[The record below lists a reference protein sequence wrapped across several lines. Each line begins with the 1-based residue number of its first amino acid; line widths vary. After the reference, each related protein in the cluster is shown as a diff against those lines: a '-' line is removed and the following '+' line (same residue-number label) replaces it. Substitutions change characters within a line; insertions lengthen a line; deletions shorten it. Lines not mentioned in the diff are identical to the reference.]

1 MNSFVIISFSVLL
14 SAFFSGME
22 IAYLSSNKL
31 KLELDKQSNSL
42 VSRLLQ
48 RILHSPSKYIAT
60 MLVGNNISLVV
71 YGITMA
77 VFLEPKIQ
85 VYTQSSFIVL
95 LTQTLISTFII
106 LVTAEFIPKVFFR
119 LNANRFLRILV
130 LPLTLFYYLLAP
142 IVIIII
148 FLSKIVLKLFGLVL
162 VEDSHV
168 FGKLD
173 LEEYLKFHSNES
185 NYKNL
190 DVEVKILQNALDFS
204 SVKIRECMLP
214 RTEIIAI
221 EVSKTIEDLHNIF
234 IDTKLSKVLIYK
246 ENIDNIIG
254 YAHSN
259 ELFKSPKNIKSILI
273 PISYVPESM
282 MANDMLEL
290 FIKERKGI
298 AVVVDEFGGTSGM
311 ITIEDIV
318 EEILGEIED
327 EYDSEK
333 DLEIEIDET
342 TYRFSARLEID
353 YLNDKYHLDLPKSD
367 EYETLGGLL
376 ISQLETIPMKF
387 TEIKIGD
394 YKIVIDQVTETKIEA
409 VTINKTD

>member
-42 VSRLLQ
+42 VSRLLL

-60 MLVGNNISLVV
+60 MLVGNNISLVA
-71 YGITMA
+71 YGITIA
-77 VFLEPKIQ
+77 VVLEPKIQ

-142 IVIIII
+142 VVIIII
-148 FLSKIVLKLFGLVL
+148 FLSKRVLKLFGLVL

-190 DVEVKILQNALDFS
+190 DVEIKILQNALDFS

-221 EVSKTIEDLHNIF
+221 EVSKTIEDLLNIF

-353 YLNDKYHLDLPKSD
+353 YLNDKYHLDLPKSE

-394 YKIVIDQVTETKIEA
+394 YRIVIDQVTETKIEA